1 MFCERVI
8 WIDPFKLTPH
18 ATRLIQ
24 LAEVATGGSEEDA
37 RKIGVRHQ
45 DNPLSE
51 QSRRSFILPGE
62 QLSHP
67 EKVEKLCTHCRIEAH
82 RLLDLR
88 NSFERVPRVEAIGA
102 KKVTG

>member
-1 MFCERVI
+1 MFCEHVTG
-8 WIDPFKLTPH
+8 IDFLKLTPQ

-24 LAEVATGGSEEDA
+24 LAEVAKGGSEEDA

-51 QSRRSFILPGE
+51 QSSRSFILPGE
-62 QLSHP
+62 QISHA
-67 EKVEKLCTHCRIEAH
+67 EKVHKLWAYSRIEAH
-82 RLLDLR
+82 RLLDLGNR
-88 NSFERVPRVEAIGA
+88 FERVPRVEAIGA